1 MIETVVWVGLG
12 LGLPWLGRRL
22 RARLSDPQR
31 EVAPDAEWL
40 ARAAYGVLL
49 PFGAWA
55 SGALVGRELGW
66 WPPWRGDTLWALAAV
81 IGAVL
86 VGDWALRRSAT
97 RPALRR
103 AIGEDRSLA
112 DLLDTPRW
120 SLYRGAGLLW
130 TGNAGLGALIAWTL
144 AVVEI
149 VVGWGRVPR
158 PIDGEARGRLVWL
171 TGTMIA
177 LGIGGNLWLTLV
189 AQAGTLWLARD
200 KRG

>member
-1 MIETVVWVGLG
+1 MMETVVWVGLG

-22 RARLSDPQR
+22 RARLSAPQR

-66 WPPWRGDTLWALAAV
+66 WPPWRGDTLWALSAV

-86 VGDWALRRSAT
+86 VGEWALRRGAS
-97 RPALRR
+97 RSALRR

-112 DLLDTPRW
+112 DLFDTPRW

-130 TGNAGLGALIAWTL
+130 TGNPLLAALAGWILVLLEDI
-144 AVVEI
+144 
-149 VVGWGRVPR
+149 GRAGGVPNPVR
-158 PIDGEARGRLVWL
+158 GQDRGRLMWL
-171 TGTMIA
+171 TATMIV
-177 LGIGGNLWLTLV
+177 LGLGGNLWLTLA